1 MSFWNLNSLD
11 IKIEE
16 IEEIIQYFIKIFN
29 HSHMCDYK
37 IYENVIDDSCLNNI
51 FCFCIF
57 SMEDNN
63 KSIEF
68 YNDETEE
75 KKIHELNG
83 INIVYTKM
91 KIINIKSSRNWKI
104 VKVYKTDYLSEI
116 SEKYVNFNVFNYL
129 KENKMR
135 LCQNKKNNDKYVI
148 DNLNKLS
155 CEWITRSCESMF
167 LKWTID
173 SNISFF
179 DITMNNSVECFLN
192 FVSLKKPLINNYKL
206 REHRIVYYNGIY
218 QSCLFLNKKCDKMI
232 IILDTSKNNTL
243 ITNASKI
250 KIKEGQILF
259 FDKTVIFQNYNYLKL
274 VVINLFDNDICD
286 GNETYLV

>member
-1 MSFWNLNSLD
+1 MSFWNLNSLI
-11 IKIEE
+11 IK

-29 HSHMCDYK
+29 HSPMCDYK
-37 IYENVIDDSCLNNI
+37 IYENVIDDSCLKNNI
-51 FCFCIF
+51 FCFCVF

-75 KKIHELNG
+75 RIFHELNG

-104 VKVYKTDYLSEI
+104 VKVYKTDYLSKI

-135 LCQNKKNNDKYVI
+135 LCQNTKNNDKYVI

-179 DITMNNSVECFLN
+179 DITINNCVDCFLN
-192 FVSLKKPLINNYKL
+192 FLWLKMPLINNYKF
-206 REHRIVYYNGIY
+206 RENRIVYYNGIS
-218 QSCLFLNKKCDKMI
+218 QSCLFLNKKCDKII
-232 IILDTSKNNTL
+232 IILDASKNDTL
-243 ITNASKI
+243 IANASKI
-250 KIKEGQILF
+250 KIKEGQFLF
-259 FDKTVIFQNYNYLKL
+259 FYKTVIFHNYDYLKL
-274 VVINLFDNDICD
+274 VIINLFVNE
-286 GNETYLV
+286 NETIGCEKY

>member
-16 IEEIIQYFIKIFN
+16 IEEIIRYFIKIFN
-29 HSHMCDYK
+29 HSPMCDYE
-37 IYENVIDDSCLNNI
+37 IFESVIDDSCFKNNI
-51 FCFCIF
+51 FCFCVF
-57 SMEDNN
+57 SIEDNN

-75 KKIHELNG
+75 KIFHELNG

-104 VKVYKTDYLSEI
+104 VKVYKTDYLSKI

-135 LCQNKKNNDKYVI
+135 LCKNTKNNDKYVI

-155 CEWITRSCESMF
+155 CEWIMRSCESMF

-179 DITMNNSVECFLN
+179 DIINNYVYCFLN
-192 FVSLKKPLINNYKL
+192 FVLLKMPLMNNYKF
-206 REHRIVYYNGIY
+206 REHRIVYYNKIY

-232 IILDTSKNNTL
+232 IILDTSKNDML
-243 ITNASKI
+243 ITNTSKI

-259 FDKTVIFQNYNYLKL
+259 FDKTIFFHNCDYLKL
-274 VVINLFDNDICD
+274 VIINLFVNE
-286 GNETYLV
+286 NETYLV

>member
-29 HSHMCDYK
+29 YLPMCDYK
-37 IYENVIDDSCLNNI
+37 IYENVIDDSCLKNNI
-51 FCFCIF
+51 FCFCVF
-57 SMEDNN
+57 SIEDNN

-68 YNDETEE
+68 YNDETE
-75 KKIHELNG
+75 KKILHELNG

-116 SEKYVNFNVFNYL
+116 SKKYMNFNVFNYL

-135 LCQNKKNNDKYVI
+135 LCQNTKNNDKYVI

-155 CEWITRSCESMF
+155 CKWITRSCESMI

-179 DITMNNSVECFLN
+179 DITINNSVDCFLN
-192 FVSLKKPLINNYKL
+192 FVWLKMHFINNYKL
-206 REHRIVYYNGIY
+206 REHRILYYNGIS

-243 ITNASKI
+243 ITNSSKI

-259 FDKTVIFQNYNYLKL
+259 FDKTVIFKNYNYLKL
-274 VVINLFDNDICD
+274 VVINLFVNED
-286 GNETYLV
+286 ETYLV